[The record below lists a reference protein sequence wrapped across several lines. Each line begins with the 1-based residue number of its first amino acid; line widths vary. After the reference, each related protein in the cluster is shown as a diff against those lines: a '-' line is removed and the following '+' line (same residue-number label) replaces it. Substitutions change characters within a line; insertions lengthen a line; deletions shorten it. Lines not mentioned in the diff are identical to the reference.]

1 MKINKSENTKK
12 KILVAAEKEFSEKG
26 LYGARVDEI
35 ANVAEVN
42 KRMIYEHFG
51 SKEELYKTV
60 LLDVYKRGREIEE
73 KALTADKD
81 CIQSIKDI
89 IAVYFEFLEANP
101 TFVNMIMW
109 ENLNKAKYLQKEEA
123 EHIKDPL
130 VNAVKRIIR
139 EGKQKGI
146 CRQDV
151 DEEQVILSL
160 ITFSFSY
167 FSNMHTLSI
176 LLNNDMS
183 STKSINKRVEHV
195 TNLILKYILI

>member
-1 MKINKSENTKK
+1 MKINKSANTKK
-12 KILVAAEKEFSEKG
+12 KILMAAEKEFSEKG

-35 ANVAEVN
+35 AHVAEVN

-51 SKEELYKTV
+51 SKESLYKTV

-73 KALTADKD
+73 KSLTADKD
-81 CIQSIKDI
+81 CIQSIRDI
-89 IAVYFEFLEANP
+89 IAEYFEFLQSNP

-109 ENLNKAKYLQKEEA
+109 ENLNKAQYLQKEDA

-130 VNAVKRIIR
+130 INAIKRIIE
-139 EGKQKGI
+139 EGKQNGI
-146 CRQDV
+146 CRADV
-151 DEEQVILSL
+151 DEEQVVLSL

-167 FSNMHTLSI
+167 FSNIHTLSI

-183 STKSINKRVEHV
+183 SKESINKRVEHI